1 MKAHRP
7 TIMGTRHMV
16 AACQYLAAEAGFRIL
31 EAGGNAIDAG
41 VAAGIALGVV
51 QPEYVNF
58 AGVAPIIIYSAAEDR
73 VFTIPGLGPW
83 PKAIERDYF
92 KKHHAG
98 KIPQGILRTVVPA
111 APDAWITAL
120 ERFGTMSFGEVAQSA
135 IGFARDGFPVY
146 PLMSEIITEHEAEYR
161 MFPSSVALY
170 LPQGR
175 PPRPGE
181 IFVQKELAA
190 TIQYMADQEAAAR
203 HRGREAGLAAAR
215 DAFYRG
221 DIAQAIVKFQKEN
234 GGFLSAEDLAS
245 YRSGF
250 EEPVETSFGDIRL
263 YACGPWCQGPSL
275 LQALNLLDG
284 GELRKLGHNS
294 PGYLHRITEAVKL
307 AFADREAYFGDP
319 RVVDVPIE
327 ALLSREYA
335 RQRREMI
342 RPDRAWPEM
351 PPAGDPRKLAGERA
365 PQRRR
370 GADPGERLFCAASS
384 THRTSAS
391 STGTATCSRRRRAT
405 DPTTRRWCRS
415 SASFP
420 RRAAARTGATRI
432 IRPASRPAS
441 GRGSRPVRQS
451 RSAGQDEDAV
461 RHARRRRANA
471 GDAAGIP
478 QHPRVRDGGAGCG
491 RSAARRVLQLSRPR
505 SSRTPIIPDL
515 LNVESRIDRS
525 TGEAL
530 GRLGHKIEWWP
541 DWTWLAG
548 AVCTIVADHET
559 GVLKGGADPRRPSYA
574 VGW

>member
-41 VAAGIALGVV
+41 VAAGISLGVV

-58 AGVAPIIIYSAAEDR
+58 AGVAPIIIYSAADNR
-73 VFTIPGLGPW
+73 VFTIPGLGTW
-83 PKAIERDYF
+83 PKAIARDHF
-92 KKHHAG
+92 KKHYAG

-161 MFPSSVALY
+161 MFPSKVALY

-175 PPRPGE
+175 PPRTGE

-190 TIQYMADQEAAAR
+190 TMQYMVDQESAAR
-203 HRGREAGLAAAR
+203 HRGRDAGLAAAR

-221 DIAQAIVKFQKEN
+221 DIAQSIVKFQQEN
-234 GGFLSAEDLAS
+234 GGFLSADDLAG

-250 EEPVETSFGDIRL
+250 DEPVEASFGDIRL

-275 LQALNLLDG
+275 LQALNLLDAA
-284 GELRKLGHNS
+284 ELHKLGHNS
-294 PGYLHRITEAVKL
+294 TGYLHRITEAVKL

-319 RVVDVPIE
+319 RIIDVPIA
-327 ALLSREYA
+327 ALLSRDYA

-351 PPAGDPRKLAGERA
+351 PPAGDPRKLAAERTHPGATLVPERA
-365 PQRRR
+365 FSAPEIDTSHVSVIDRHGNVFAATPSDGSYNAPVIPELGIIPSPRGSQSWGDPDHPSGVAPGKRPRLTPSPAIAIQPGKMKMPFGTPGGDVQTQAMLQVFLNIHVFGMEVQEAVEAPR
-370 GADPGERLFCAASS
+370 GASY
-384 THRTSAS
+384 
-391 STGTATCSRRRRAT
+391 
-405 DPTTRRWCRS
+405 
-415 SASFP
+415 SFP
-420 RRAAARTGATRI
+420 SSFE
-432 IRPASRPAS
+432 P
-441 GRGSRPVRQS
+441 
-451 RSAGQDEDAV
+451 
-461 RHARRRRANA
+461 HAY
-471 GDAAGIP
+471 
-478 QHPRVRDGGAGCG
+478 HPG
-491 RSAARRVLQLSRPR
+491 
-505 SSRTPIIPDL
+505 L
-515 LNVESRIDRS
+515 LNLESRIDRS

-530 GRLGHKIEWWP
+530 GRLGHKIGWWP

-548 AVCTIVADHET
+548 AVCTVVADEQS

-574 VGW
+574 VGL